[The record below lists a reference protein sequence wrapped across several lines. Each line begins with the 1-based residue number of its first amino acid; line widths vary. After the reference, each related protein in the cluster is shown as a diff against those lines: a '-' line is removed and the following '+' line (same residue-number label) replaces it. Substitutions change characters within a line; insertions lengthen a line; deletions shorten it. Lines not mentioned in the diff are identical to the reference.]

1 MEKLTFTNSKGQ
13 SVELGGNAPFI
24 LTKIEGTGA
33 VDVNIQS
40 QKSPYQD
47 GSTYL
52 DNTLEPRPI
61 SIEVMLLAD
70 TIGEMT
76 ENRHRLLKAF
86 NPKLGPGRLVYQLG
100 NIKRE
105 IEAISELAPVFSD
118 AGDFKDTMQ
127 PGLIQLYCPNPFWRD
142 LIETKEDISTEV
154 GNFSFPWG
162 IPPEGTE
169 LSIRTISFITNIYN
183 PGDVETPVKIFLRAR
198 GTVENPIIENL
209 NTGEYI
215 KVKRTLS
222 DGDVLEINTEFG
234 NKRVEIIRSNGD
246 RENVF
251 HYIDYKSTFFS
262 VEAGDTTIKYD
273 AEIGENNLDVSI
285 YYTPKYLGV

>member
-76 ENRHRLLKAF
+76 ENRHRLLKVF

-127 PGLIQLYCPNPFWRD
+127 PGLMQLYCPSPFWLD
-142 LIETKEDISTEV
+142 EFETSEEIITWI
-154 GNFSFPWG
+154 GGIRFPLRLPTG
-162 IPPEGTE
+162 FATAGDKI
-169 LSIRTISFITNIYN
+169 INVINK
-183 PGDVETPVKIFLRAR
+183 GDVETPIKLEIYGPATNPKITKR
-198 GTVENPIIENL
+198 E
-209 NTGEYI
+209 TGEYL
-215 KVKRTLS
+215 KVKRELTA
-222 DGDVLEINTEFG
+222 DDVVVVTTDFG
-234 NKRVEIIRSNGD
+234 NKRIELNGENAFNILDLPDSN
-246 RENVF
+246 
-251 HYIDYKSTFFS
+251 FFS
-262 VEAGDTTIKYD
+262 LDIGDNVIELTTEDVTNNANVKISYRNRY
-273 AEIGENNLDVSI
+273 IGI
-285 YYTPKYLGV
+285 

>member
-1 MEKLTFTNSKGQ
+1 METMTFTNSKGQ
-13 SVELGGNAPFI
+13 SVELGNNPPFI

-76 ENRHRLLKAF
+76 ENRHRLLKVF

>member
-1 MEKLTFTNSKGQ
+1 MEKLVFTNSKGQ
-13 SVELGGNAPFI
+13 SVELGNNPPFI

-40 QKSPYQD
+40 QKSAYQD

-70 TIGEMT
+70 TIGEMIKS
-76 ENRHRLLKAF
+76 RHRLLKAF
-86 NPKLGPGRLVYQLG
+86 NPKLGPGKLVYQLG

>member
-1 MEKLTFTNSKGQ
+1 METMTFTNSKGQ
-13 SVELGGNAPFI
+13 SVELGNNPPFI

-76 ENRHRLLKAF
+76 ENRHRLLRAF
-86 NPKLGPGRLVYQLG
+86 NPKLGPGKLVYQLG

>member
-1 MEKLTFTNSKGQ
+1 MEKLTFTNNKGQ
-13 SVELGGNAPFI
+13 SVELGNNPPFI

-52 DNTLEPRPI
+52 DNALEPRPI

-76 ENRHRLLKAF
+76 ENRHRLLKVF

-127 PGLIQLYCPNPFWRD
+127 PGLIQLYCPNPFWLD
-142 LIETKEDISTEV
+142 EFETSEEIITWIGGMRFPLRLPTEFATAGDKIINV
-154 GNFSFPWG
+154 INS
-162 IPPEGTE
+162 
-169 LSIRTISFITNIYN
+169 
-183 PGDVETPVKIFLRAR
+183 GDVETPIKLEIYGPATKPKITKR
-198 GTVENPIIENL
+198 E
-209 NTGEYI
+209 TGEYLRI
-215 KVKRTLS
+215 KEELTS
-222 DGDVLEINTEFG
+222 DDVVVITTDFG
-234 NKRVEIIRSNGD
+234 NKRVELNGD
-246 RENVF
+246 NAF
-251 HYIDYKSTFFS
+251 NILDLPDSKFF
-262 VEAGDTTIKYD
+262 
-273 AEIGENNLDVSI
+273 NLDIGDNVIELTTDDITNNANVKMSYRNRYI
-285 YYTPKYLGV
+285 GI